1 MKRIMTICFATAL
14 VLMAA
19 ACNRTAD
26 LQSDGAQAIL
36 NTETQWNKDYLSRDP
51 EKLMTYYADDA
62 VLMPPGLPPSVGKD
76 SIRDLMKGMASDPA
90 LTLKFHAARI
100 EIARSGDIGYSQ
112 GSYTMT
118 MTDPHT
124 KKVVTDRGSYVT
136 TYHKESDGQWKAV
149 ADIATSEVPPGPQAS
164 SM

>member
-1 MKRIMTICFATAL
+1 MKRILTICFATAL

-62 VLMPPGLPPSVGKD
+62 VLMPPGLQPSVGKD
-76 SIRDLMKGMASDPA
+76 SIRDLMKAMASDPA